1 MNKNTGIEYEIFT
14 KEVYDYI
21 IKEEGFKDIE
31 VLHNVKKLDF
41 QEMNIK

>member
-1 MNKNTGIEYEIFT
+1 M
-14 KEVYDYI
+14 I
-21 IKEEGFKDIE
+21 ILKEEGFKDIE